1 MDAAHF
7 VHTTFLGY
15 LWCFTRLFIKSPSG
29 RKRFNV
35 LGALNA
41 VTLEIITFTHESYIN
56 AESVCELMRKLAAS
70 GLGIPITIICDNA
83 RYQKCAI
90 VFEVAQ
96 ELGITFLYLPSY
108 SPHLNLIE
116 RLWKFVRKEC
126 LYSKYYAD
134 FNSFRTA
141 ISSLIETA
149 HIDKYKELKSL
160 MSWKFQSFKKVKFL
174 GV

>member
-1 MDAAHF
+1 MIK
-7 VHTTFLGY
+7 
-15 LWCFTRLFIKSPSG
+15 FIY
-29 RKRFNV
+29 FW
-35 LGALNA
+35 
-41 VTLEIITFTHESYIN
+41 IISQ
-56 AESVCELMRKLAAS
+56 LRRKLAAS
-70 GLGIPITIICDNA
+70 GLGIPITITCDNA

-90 VFEVAQ
+90 GFEVAE
-96 ELGITFLYLPSY
+96 ELGIAFLYLPSY
-108 SPHLNLIE
+108 SPHLNFIE
-116 RLWKFVRKEC
+116 RLWKFVRKEY

-134 FNSFRTA
+134 FDSFRTA